1 MKKILLIDDDSDDR
15 ELFQMAL
22 TELGTS
28 FELIE
33 ANDGKEALEMIL
45 NDIFTVPD
53 IIFLDLNMPRIN
65 GKQFLPAIKKIPI
78 YQHVPVIIYTTS
90 SDIADMEYCISLGAS
105 GFVTKHYSHRALTN
119 ELKRICAQM
128 FDQFV

>member
-1 MKKILLIDDDSDDR
+1 MKRILLIDDDSDDR

-33 ANDGKEALEMIL
+33 AKDGREAL
-45 NDIFTVPD
+45 V
-53 IIFLDLNMPRIN
+53 N
-65 GKQFLPAIKKIPI
+65 GKQFLPAIKKIPV

-90 SDIADMEYCISLGAS
+90 SDIVDMEYCISLGAS
-105 GFVTKHYSHRALTN
+105 GFVTKHNSHRALTS
-119 ELKRICAQM
+119 ELKRICVQM
-128 FDQFV
+128 FGHFV